1 MKKIIAGRL
10 YDTETATKIADYHSS
25 YPYNDFGYYEE
36 SLYRK
41 KTGEFFL
48 YGEGGP
54 ASKYAKSVGQNEWR
68 GSEKI
73 IPISYE
79 NAQKWAEEKLDADE
93 YEKIFGPV
101 EENEAKKAVTLYLQT
116 DILEKAKRA
125 AQKNDMTISAFFEMA
140 VNEMVEKC

>member
-79 NAQKWAEEKLDADE
+79 NAQKWAE
-93 YEKIFGPV
+93 
-101 EENEAKKAVTLYLQT
+101 
-116 DILEKAKRA
+116 RA
-125 AQKNDMTISAFFEMA
+125 AMPASLADSISRKRNAYQGRRL
-140 VNEMVEKC
+140 